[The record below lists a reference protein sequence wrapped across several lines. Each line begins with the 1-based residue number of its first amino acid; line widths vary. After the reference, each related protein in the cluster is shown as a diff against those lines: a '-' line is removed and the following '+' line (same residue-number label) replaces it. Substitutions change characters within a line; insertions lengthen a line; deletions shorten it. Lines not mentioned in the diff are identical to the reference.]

1 MKKTGKRACETLK
14 GKFLL
19 VAVVAAIF
27 AVTMVLNLFL
37 APSATAQEEKSKQ
50 ETAQEEKAPEE
61 YGLET
66 MTVTVQKREE
76 DIQDVPASVTA
87 LSDIQIEDA
96 GIESTNEIHTFV
108 PNFTA
113 FEFGGAGFSYYSIR
127 GLSNF
132 TAQTAPVGI
141 YIDDV
146 PMITKYLTDSKIFEI
161 ERIEVLRG
169 PQGNLYGLNSEGGVV
184 NIITKKPD
192 NIWTGKATAGFGDY
206 KTQLYKA
213 SVSGP
218 VIKDKLF
225 FGLSGM
231 YDKQGEGYINAG
243 GDHPDTR
250 EMGAGRGQIRWTPNH
265 DLDII
270 FSATIETQDNRMGRF
285 VLVDDDPF
293 DIPDKN
299 MDEIGDAD
307 ADTQSLRI
315 KYRAPWFE
323 LTSVSARYSN
333 ELDQIMGYD
342 FSGMNLTSAK
352 YLQDETNY
360 SQEIRLSS
368 LESDTPLK
376 WLVGGYYFSG
386 ELIYDLTMIYD
397 AAVLDP
403 TGMTPPGLMTIE
415 DPTYTTLDT
424 NTYAIFG
431 QAGYTFFDKLTLTAG
446 LRYDRDK
453 KETDYYHQ
461 GFTIFGLPP
470 SEYKDSDTWD
480 AWSPKFVADYR
491 WTPSVLTYVSAAKGY
506 RSGGYALV
514 SSDTAE
520 NAKFDPEYAWSYEAG
535 LKTNWLDNRIM
546 LNAAAFYTKV
556 KDFQVYLYNE
566 LLQATYTNA
575 PKATLQGFEAEL
587 LARPLKGLDI
597 MASFGYLDTEFDE
610 NKDPFN
616 PAGPKD
622 YTGNKIPLSPEYT
635 ASLAVQY
642 RLPWG
647 LFARAEGNWFGDTY
661 FDEANTNK
669 QSAYLIANAK
679 IGYETEYF
687 DIYGFVNNISD
698 KECYTCI
705 MDLLGQKMGAIGDPR
720 TFGVQATVR
729 F

>member
-1 MKKTGKRACETLK
+1 MKKTGKRVCETLK

-19 VAVVAAIF
+19 AGVVAAIF

-37 APSATAQEEKSKQ
+37 APSAAAQEEKSKQ

-96 GIESTNEIHTFV
+96 GIESTNEIHTLV
-108 PNFTA
+108 PNFSA
-113 FEFGGAGFSYYSIR
+113 FDYVGTGFSFYSIR
-127 GLSNF
+127 GLSNY
-132 TAQTAPVGI
+132 TGQTAPVGI

-169 PQGNLYGLNSEGGVV
+169 PQGNLYGLNSEAGIV
-184 NIITKKPD
+184 NIITKKPG
-192 NIWTGKATAGFGDY
+192 NIWTGAATVGFGDY
-206 KTQLYKA
+206 ETQSYKA

-250 EMGAGRGQIRWTPNH
+250 EIGAGRGQIRWTPNH
-265 DLDII
+265 DLDMT
-270 FSATIETQDNRMGRF
+270 FSVTEETRDDGMPRF

-299 MDEIGDAD
+299 IDETSDVD

-333 ELDQIMGYD
+333 DLDQIMSID
-342 FSGMNLTSAK
+342 CSGMNLLSMTC
-352 YLQDETNY
+352 YNDETTY
-360 SQEIRLSS
+360 SQEIRLNSID
-368 LESDTPLK
+368 SDSAFQ
-376 WLVGGYYFSG
+376 WLAGGYYFSG
-386 ELIYDLTMIYD
+386 ELIYDTTAIYD
-397 AAVLDP
+397 AAMLDP

-424 NTYAIFG
+424 DTYAIFG
-431 QAGYTFFDKLTLTAG
+431 QTGYTFFDKLTLTAG

-461 GFTIFGLPP
+461 GFTIFGMPP
-470 SEYKDSDTWD
+470 TSYKDSDTWE
-480 AWSPKFVADYR
+480 AWSPKFIADYR

-506 RSGGYALV
+506 RAGGYAPYGA
-514 SSDTAE
+514 DTAE

-546 LNAAAFYTKV
+546 INAAAFYTKV
-556 KDFQVYLYNE
+556 KDFQIYRLNE
-566 LLQATYTNA
+566 LLQPTYTNA
-575 PKATLQGFEAEL
+575 PKVTLQGFEAEL
-587 LARPLKGLDI
+587 LARPLKGMDI

-610 NKDPFN
+610 YKDPFN

-622 YTGNKIPLSPEYT
+622 YKGNKIPLSPEYT
-635 ASLAVQY
+635 ASLAAQY
-642 RLPWG
+642 RLPCG
-647 LFARAEGNWFGDTY
+647 LFARVEGNWLGDTY

-669 QSAYLIANAK
+669 QDAYLITNGK

-698 KECYTCI
+698 KEYYTII
-705 MDLLGQKMGAIGDPR
+705 MDFPGQKIGAIGDPR

>member
-1 MKKTGKRACETLK
+1 MRSWRKKF
-14 GKFLL
+14 FLSGAVIVIFT
-19 VAVVAAIF
+19 VALA
-27 AVTMVLNLFL
+27 LNPF
-37 APSATAQEEKSKQ
+37 SATFAAAQEEKSKQ
-50 ETAQEEKAPEE
+50 KTAQEEKAPEE

-113 FEFGGAGFSYYSIR
+113 FELGGAGFSYYSIR

-132 TAQTAPVGI
+132 AARTGVIGI

-146 PMITKYLTDSKIFEI
+146 PMITTYLTDSKIFEI

-184 NIITKKPD
+184 NIITKKPG
-192 NIWTGKATAGFGDY
+192 NMWIGKATAGFGDY
-206 KTQLYKA
+206 ETQFYKA
-213 SVSGP
+213 SASGP
-218 VIKDKLF
+218 MIKDKLF

-231 YDKQGEGYINAG
+231 YDKQDEGYIDAG
-243 GDHPDTR
+243 SYHPDTS
-250 EMGAGRGQIRWTPNH
+250 ELHAGRGQIRWTPND
-265 DLDII
+265 DLDMT
-270 FSATIETQDNRMGRF
+270 FSVTVETQDNGMGRF

-299 MDEIGDAD
+299 IDEIGNVD

-333 ELDQIMGYD
+333 KLDQIMGYD
-342 FSGMNLTSAK
+342 FSGMNLMSMR
-352 YLQDETNY
+352 YLGDDTNY

-368 LESDTPLK
+368 LESDSPFK
-376 WLVGGYYFSG
+376 WLAGGYYFSG
-386 ELIYDLTMIYD
+386 ELIYGLTMIYD

-403 TGMTPPGLMTIE
+403 TGVTPPGLMTIE

-431 QAGYTFFDKLTLTAG
+431 QAGHTFFDKLTLTAG

-461 GFTIFGLPP
+461 GFTIFGMPP
-470 SEYKDSDTWD
+470 SEYKDSETWD
-480 AWSPKFVADYR
+480 AWSPKFIADYR
-491 WTPSVLTYVSAAKGY
+491 WNPSVLTYVSAAKGY
-506 RSGGYALV
+506 RSGGYAQ
-514 SSDTAE
+514 SDADTAE

-556 KDFQVYLYNE
+556 KDFQVFRFNE
-566 LLQATYTNA
+566 LLQPTYTNA
-575 PKATLQGFEAEL
+575 PKATLHGFEAEL

-622 YTGNKIPLSPEYT
+622 YTGNKLPLSPEYT
-635 ASLAVQY
+635 ASLSVQY
-642 RLPWG
+642 RLSWG
-647 LFARAEGNWFGDTY
+647 LFARAESNWFGDTY
-661 FDEANTNK
+661 FDEANIHK
-669 QSAYLIANAK
+669 QGGYCIVNGK
-679 IGYETEYF
+679 IGYEKEHF
-687 DIYGFVNNISD
+687 DIYFFVNNIFD
-698 KECYTCI
+698 KEYYTFLFDDP
-705 MDLLGQKMGAIGDPR
+705 MDPTKDLGTIGDPR
-720 TFGVQATVR
+720 TFGIQATVR